1 MRKTMIAMGVSALA
15 AISVPAH
22 ADVSVGVLMPTSGFA
37 AGFGKEE
44 EGSIALF
51 LKKYGDDL
59 GPAGKLKL
67 IIYDTRGEPAQAISL
82 TKKLI
87 DTDKVAVIIGPYLS
101 GESQAAF
108 PVANRAE
115 TPIITPSS
123 AKPGIAAANR
133 PWAFRFASTIDKT
146 DKEFIDHWL
155 KKQAKPIKNVVIFYD
170 GKDAVSSADG
180 KHVMPAVLKAEGIKI
195 LDSISFQTGDVD
207 FSGFYA
213 GVMVR
218 F

>member
-1 MRKTMIAMGVSALA
+1 MRKTMIAMGFSALA
-15 AISVPAH
+15 AMSAAPAY

-59 GPAGKLKL
+59 GAAGKLKL

-101 GESQAAF
+101 GESEAAF
-108 PVANRAE
+108 PVANRAKTFDHHPLLRQARHRRRE
-115 TPIITPSS
+115 PALGVPLRVDHRQDRQGVHRSLAEEAGQADQERGDLLRRQGCGLEHRRQARDARRAQGQRHQHPRLRS
-123 AKPGIAAANR
+123 RSR
-133 PWAFRFASTIDKT
+133 PAT
-146 DKEFIDHWL
+146 
-155 KKQAKPIKNVVIFYD
+155 
-170 GKDAVSSADG
+170 
-180 KHVMPAVLKAEGIKI
+180 
-195 LDSISFQTGDVD
+195 SISPL
-207 FSGFYA
+207 
-213 GVMVR
+213 R
-218 F
+218 